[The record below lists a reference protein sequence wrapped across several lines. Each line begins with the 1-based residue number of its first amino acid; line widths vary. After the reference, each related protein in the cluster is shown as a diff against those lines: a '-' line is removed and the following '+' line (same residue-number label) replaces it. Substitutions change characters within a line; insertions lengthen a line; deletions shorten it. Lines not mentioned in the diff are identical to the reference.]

1 MKNLFFTLMITL
13 LTLSTGKAAPA
24 MHPLTPKEATL
35 ITIAAQTARGNID
48 ALTPALRQA
57 LDVGIP
63 LEDLKEILTQLYAYC
78 GFPRSLN
85 ALQALMTVANER
97 AVNGLP
103 TTQGCTPS
111 PLPNESSLRF
121 GTENQTKLCGRPVTG
136 PLFDFAPAIDT
147 YLKAH
152 LFGDIFGRDNL
163 DWRTRE
169 LATIAALAAMP
180 GVESQLRAHIR
191 IGKQN
196 GLTEAHI
203 QAILETVAG
212 NAFGVPTLSPFP
224 VGQENTA
231 YAQYFSGKSY
241 LARLTRDTRLNA
253 PAANVTFEPGCRNN
267 WHRHTGGQLLIAVG
281 GIGFYQERGKPA
293 RKLLPGDVV
302 EVPPDTD
309 HWHGAAPASW
319 FSHLAIE
326 CNPAANKN
334 TWLEP
339 VSNADYAAA
348 TKE

>member
-231 YAQYFSGKSY
+231 YAQYFSGKCPPHPRYPAECPCGQRHIRARMPQQLAPTHRRPAPHCRGRHRLLSGTRKTGAQASSRRCRRSPSGY
-241 LARLTRDTRLNA
+241 RSLARCRSRLLVL
-253 PAANVTFEPGCRNN
+253 PLGHRVQPCR
-267 WHRHTGGQLLIAVG
+267 Q
-281 GIGFYQERGKPA
+281 QK
-293 RKLLPGDVV
+293 
-302 EVPPDTD
+302 
-309 HWHGAAPASW
+309 
-319 FSHLAIE
+319 HLA
-326 CNPAANKN
+326 
-334 TWLEP
+334 
-339 VSNADYAAA
+339 
-348 TKE
+348 